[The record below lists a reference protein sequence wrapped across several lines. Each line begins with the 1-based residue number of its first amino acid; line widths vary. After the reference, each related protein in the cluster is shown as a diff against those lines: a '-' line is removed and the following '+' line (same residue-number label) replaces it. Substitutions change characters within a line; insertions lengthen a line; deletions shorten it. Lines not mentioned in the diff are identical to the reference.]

1 MHSLQEGRKEA
12 ITDMGDMATFHIKEF
27 EKNTRALPDTIIMFR
42 DGVSESVSG
51 SFAVALFCFG
61 IDTSCSLTLSNT
73 PRSSSLNAR
82 LSSKPL
88 RRSRR
93 GTSPSLPVRRAPMM
107 PPSPVQSSR
116 FWISS
121 YHLCQETLDAFLRCE
136 PRRQRQVWKPGNYNS
151 FESTVFAELLILETG
166 SASYS
171 LQVLLSTR
179 SSLTPTPL
187 TSTFKPMRV
196 SLVQ

>member
-1 MHSLQEGRKEA
+1 
-12 ITDMGDMATFHIKEF
+12 MGDMATYHIKEF

-51 SFAVALFCFG
+51 SFFSPLFCFG
-61 IDTSCSLTLSNT
+61 ADPSWSLGLSNT

-82 LSSKPL
+82 PSSKPL
-88 RRSRR
+88 PRSRK

-107 PPSPVQSSR
+107 TLSHIRSSR
-116 FWISS
+116 CMWMSS
-121 YHLCQETLDAFLRCE
+121 YHLRQETLDAFLRRE

-151 FESTVFAELLILETG
+151 SESTVSAELLILETG
-166 SASYS
+166 FASYS